1 MDKKIYG
8 EVINIVSQLQVENL
22 VWEKNKSKLDPCLQ
36 IVSIND
42 IQTFLENDG
51 VSLLNVTKPAIGQI
65 LMRHPFLSNTFV
77 DINYSQEDLFND
89 KINKL
94 AEILQPLGV
103 KALFGQAK
111 WTQAKRREMDI
122 TGEGSIKIIDFSSEF
137 KKSHSVAEY
146 CKIKKEKLFP
156 NAVLNK
162 ELYEIGIIR
171 AQKYG
176 LYNDSDIRSFI
187 ETRNPDLGPNVI
199 GSDNISIELTK
210 EVNNLM
216 SIAFSLNYL
225 PAFSINAKYKD
236 TLEIINKVQMD
247 IYVDFGKANIPD
259 YIRTRFEQEEEKIKQ
274 EEENIL

>member
-1 MDKKIYG
+1 M
-8 EVINIVSQLQVENL
+8 
-22 VWEKNKSKLDPCLQ
+22 
-36 IVSIND
+36 
-42 IQTFLENDG
+42 
-51 VSLLNVTKPAIGQI
+51 TKPAIGQI
-65 LMRHPFLSNTFV
+65 LIRHPFLSNTFV